1 MSVRKGT
8 AMNREKLTETIIK
21 SISAHP
27 YLFTFGICIIINP
40 FFLGATDNIP
50 SNALWIETFVITAVI
65 FLFGFHRYKTDN
77 LSRSGF
83 ITFTICAVI
92 ANFSALSLYASS
104 YNKSLWHFT
113 GGYII
118 LFILYCL
125 ADSKKYLTQLNSLM
139 IIGTGFFLKLHYVL
153 QTSVYNRQHD
163 MGAFGSD
170 AGHAGYIEYL
180 LFNHHLADF
189 DVRDRWQFYHPPLHH
204 AISAVWIYI
213 NENIFLVGRDPARE
227 SLQTLTLF
235 YSMCIIISAYRI
247 LRHFKL
253 TGKALYI
260 PLIIIS
266 FHPAFILLSGSIN
279 NDVLSVAFML
289 GAVISTLKWYENQT
303 MKNILKIAL
312 CIGLG
317 MMTKLS
323 AALVAPPVAVMF
335 LIVFIKK
342 IRTDGKKLFIQFC
355 SFAAV
360 CCPLGLWYGIRN
372 YIKWK
377 IPITYVQ
384 ELDKGML
391 QYIGNKSFLSR
402 ITDFSPKQFRSV
414 FIQWAYEE
422 NGEVKGYNEY
432 NPLIAILK
440 NSLFEEGINES
451 SFPENSIMFK
461 FSAVLFIIGTVI
473 ALYAFIAMIVT
484 LFRKCRTYSA
494 EKVFFAVFYL
504 TIMINFYKMCYD
516 YPFTCTMNFRY
527 VTPTVIIGALSVG
540 IVSDRIISRKNKTA
554 QTAMKITEVLT
565 LLFVTLTIIIYL
577 SVGCW
582 SVQ

>member
-1 MSVRKGT
+1 
-8 AMNREKLTETIIK
+8 MNREKITETIIK

-27 YLFTFGICIIINP
+27 YLFTLGICIMINP

-50 SNALWIETFVITAVI
+50 PNALWIETLIITAVI
-65 FLFGFHRYKTDN
+65 FLFGFYRYKTDN
-77 LSRSGF
+77 LTKSGF
-83 ITFTICAVI
+83 IMFTICALI

-125 ADSKKYLTQLNSLM
+125 ADSKKYRTRLNSLL
-139 IIGTGFFLKLHYVL
+139 IIGTSFFLKLHYVL

-163 MGAFGSD
+163 MGSFSD
-170 AGHAGYIEYL
+170 GAGHAGYIEYL
-180 LFNHHLADF
+180 LSNHHLADF

-204 AISAVWIYI
+204 AISALWIFI

-247 LRHFKL
+247 LRYFKL
-253 TGKALYI
+253 DRKALYI

-303 MKNILKIAL
+303 LKNILKIAL

-355 SFAAV
+355 SFAVV

-384 ELDKGML
+384 ELSKGML

-402 ITDFSPKQFRSV
+402 ITDFSLKQFRSPFV
-414 FIQWAYEE
+414 QWAYEE
-422 NGEVKGYNEY
+422 NGEIKGYNEH

-451 SFPENSIMFK
+451 ILPKDSIMFK
-461 FSAVLFIIGTVI
+461 FSMVLFIIGTVI

-484 LFRKCRTYSA
+484 LFRKHKKYGA
-494 EKVFFAVFYL
+494 EKIFLIVFYL
-504 TIMINFYKMCYD
+504 TMMVNFYKMCYD
-516 YPFTCTMNFRY
+516 YSFTCTMNFRY
-527 VTPTVIIGALSVG
+527 ITPTVIIGALSVG
-540 IVSDRIISRKNKTA
+540 MISEKIISHKNKTA
-554 QTAMKITEVLT
+554 QIIINITEILT
-565 LLFVTLTIIIYL
+565 LIFAMLTIIIYL
-577 SVGCW
+577 FVGCQ

>member
-1 MSVRKGT
+1 
-8 AMNREKLTETIIK
+8 MNREKITETIIK

-27 YLFTFGICIIINP
+27 YLFTLGICIMINP

-50 SNALWIETFVITAVI
+50 PNALWIETLIITAVI

-77 LSRSGF
+77 LTKSGF
-83 ITFTICAVI
+83 IIFTVSALI

-125 ADSKKYLTQLNSLM
+125 ADSKKYRTRLNSLL
-139 IIGTGFFLKLHYVL
+139 IIGTSFFLKLHYVL

-163 MGAFGSD
+163 MGSFSD
-170 AGHAGYIEYL
+170 GPGHAGYIEYL
-180 LFNHHLADF
+180 LSNHHLADF

-204 AISAVWIYI
+204 VISALWIFI

-247 LRHFKL
+247 LRYFKL
-253 TGKALYI
+253 DGKALYI

-303 MKNILKIAL
+303 LKNILKIAL

-355 SFAAV
+355 SFAIV

-384 ELDKGML
+384 ELSKGML

-402 ITDFSPKQFRSV
+402 ITDFSLKQFRSPFV
-414 FIQWAYEE
+414 QWAYEE
-422 NGEVKGYNEY
+422 NGEVKGYNEH

-451 SFPENSIMFK
+451 ILPKDSIMFK
-461 FSAVLFIIGTVI
+461 FSMVLFIIGTVI

-484 LFRKCRTYSA
+484 LFRKYKKYGA
-494 EKVFFAVFYL
+494 EKIFLIVFYL
-504 TIMINFYKMCYD
+504 TMMVNFYKMCYD

-527 VTPTVIIGALSVG
+527 ITPTVIIGALSVG
-540 IVSDRIISRKNKTA
+540 MISEKIISHKNKTA
-554 QTAMKITEVLT
+554 QIIINITEILT
-565 LLFVTLTIIIYL
+565 LIFAMLTIIIYL
-577 SVGCW
+577 FVGCQ
-582 SVQ
+582 SLQ

>member
-1 MSVRKGT
+1 
-8 AMNREKLTETIIK
+8 MNREKITETIIK

-27 YLFTFGICIIINP
+27 YLFTLGICIMINP

-50 SNALWIETFVITAVI
+50 PNALWIETLIISVII

-77 LSRSGF
+77 LSKSGF
-83 ITFTICAVI
+83 IIFTVSALI

-125 ADSKKYLTQLNSLM
+125 ADSKKYRTRLNSLL
-139 IIGTGFFLKLHYVL
+139 IIGTSFFLKLHYVL

-163 MGAFGSD
+163 MGSFSD
-170 AGHAGYIEYL
+170 GAGHAGYIEYL
-180 LFNHHLADF
+180 LSNHHLADF

-204 AISAVWIYI
+204 VISALWIFI

-247 LRHFKL
+247 LRYFKL
-253 TGKALYI
+253 DGKALYI

-303 MKNILKIAL
+303 LKNILKIAL

-323 AALVAPPVAVMF
+323 AALIAPPVAVMF

-355 SFAAV
+355 SFAVV

-402 ITDFSPKQFRSV
+402 ITDFSLKQFRSPFV
-414 FIQWAYEE
+414 QWAYEE
-422 NGEVKGYNEY
+422 NGEVKGYNEH
-432 NPLIAILK
+432 NPLISILK

-451 SFPENSIMFK
+451 ILPKDSIMFK
-461 FSAVLFIIGTVI
+461 FSMVLFIIGTVI

-484 LFRKCRTYSA
+484 LFRKHKKYGA
-494 EKVFFAVFYL
+494 EKIFLIVFYL
-504 TIMINFYKMCYD
+504 TMMVNFYKMCYD

-527 VTPTVIIGALSVG
+527 ITPTVIIGALSVG
-540 IVSDRIISRKNKTA
+540 MISEKIISHKNKTA
-554 QTAMKITEVLT
+554 QIIINITEILT
-565 LLFVTLTIIIYL
+565 LIFAMLTIIIYL
-577 SVGCW
+577 FVGCQ